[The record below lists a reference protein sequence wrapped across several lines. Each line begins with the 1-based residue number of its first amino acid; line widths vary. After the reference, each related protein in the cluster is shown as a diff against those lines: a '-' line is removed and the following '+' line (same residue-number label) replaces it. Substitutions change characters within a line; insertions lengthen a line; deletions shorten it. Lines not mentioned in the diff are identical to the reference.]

1 MHVRIGHLEH
11 LLTILI
17 RLHIFSVLQEL
28 EQEAKGPPDLPNI
41 LRRIKDSEWCFYYWV
56 LCW

>member
-41 LRRIKDSEWCFYYWV
+41 LRRIKDSE
-56 LCW
+56 